1 MLLEKRRQLI
11 LDELKNNGTVYVSKL
26 SEQFE
31 VSYETIRKDLSYLE
45 TKGLLI
51 KSHGGAILKQNA
63 IELSYNTREKENT
76 SNKKRI
82 AEKALE
88 LIPENASIIIGT
100 CLLYTSD
107 AADE

>member
-45 TKGLLI
+45 
-51 KSHGGAILKQNA
+51 
-63 IELSYNTREKENT
+63 
-76 SNKKRI
+76 KRD
-82 AEKALE
+82 
-88 LIPENASIIIGT
+88 
-100 CLLYTSD
+100 CL
-107 AADE
+107 